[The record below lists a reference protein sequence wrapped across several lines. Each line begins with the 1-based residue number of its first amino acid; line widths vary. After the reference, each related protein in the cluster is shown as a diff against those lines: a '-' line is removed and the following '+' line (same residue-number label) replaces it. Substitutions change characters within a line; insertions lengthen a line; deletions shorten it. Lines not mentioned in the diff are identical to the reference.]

1 MDPFAPSSTSPPAAL
16 ATAGVIDNARLARA
30 KPAYTTRFVSRLIAE
45 NPVGF
50 GLSTDTLLVPSAGD
64 IVLARVD
71 EIGQHAR
78 IELPG
83 GRRASLYAGD
93 EILVAYGDRYAPDQF
108 EAEVPADLGPAHLV
122 AAGGVA
128 ARVLSAHQ
136 LMKPATEITPIGL
149 LVDAFGRVTL
159 SRCAPHVLGESRRAA
174 TATCP
179 LVIAVIGTSMNAG
192 KTTALASVARGLCA
206 AGRRVAAGKVTGT
219 GAGGDTHLFVDSGAR
234 PVLDF
239 TDFGFASTYRLAP
252 DQVRAIF
259 VALLAE
265 LGREG
270 PDAIVIEIADGLLQ
284 RETARLISEPVFAAS
299 VDHVVFAAGD
309 AVGAAFGC
317 AHLAAAGLPVAA
329 VSGRLTSSPLATAEA
344 RRAIQLPVL
353 SIDELASAAVSDLLP
368 SRRPMTSG
376 AARAAG

>member
-1 MDPFAPSSTSPPAAL
+1 MDPIYRSPKLPPAAL

-50 GLSTDTLLVPSAGD
+50 GLITGTDLVPGAGD
-64 IVLARVD
+64 VVLARVD
-71 EIGQHAR
+71 KIGQHAR

-83 GRRASLYAGD
+83 GRRASLFAGD

-108 EAEVPADLGPAHLV
+108 EAEVPPDLGAAHLV

-128 ARVLSAHQ
+128 ARVLSAHG
-136 LMKPATEITPIGL
+136 LMKPPTEITPIGL
-149 LVDAFGRVTL
+149 VVDAFGRVTL
-159 SRCAPHVLGESRRAA
+159 SRCAPHVLGESRRA

-179 LVIAVIGTSMNAG
+179 LVIAVIGTSMNSG
-192 KTTALASVARGLCA
+192 KTTAMASVARGLRA

-219 GAGGDTHLFVDSGAR
+219 GAGGDTHLFVDSGAK

-239 TDFGFASTYRLAP
+239 TDFGFASTYRLPP
-252 DQVRAIF
+252 DEVRSIF

-265 LGREG
+265 LGRDG
-270 PDAIVIEIADGLLQ
+270 PDAIVIEIADGVLQ
-284 RETARLISEPVFAAS
+284 RETARLISDPVFAAS
-299 VDHVVFAAGD
+299 VDHVVFAAND
-309 AVGAAFGC
+309 ALGAASGC
-317 AHLAAAGLPVAA
+317 AHMAAAGLPVSA
-329 VSGRLTSSPLATAEA
+329 VSGRLTTSPLATAEA

-353 SIDELASAAVSDLLP
+353 SVDELASADVTAILPARRLL
-368 SRRPMTSG
+368 TSG
-376 AARAAG
+376 AIRAAG

>member
-1 MDPFAPSSTSPPAAL
+1 MDPLAPSSTVPPAAL

-50 GLSTDTLLVPSAGD
+50 GLITDTDLVPSAGD
-64 IVLARVD
+64 VVLARVD
-71 EIGQHAR
+71 KIGQHAR

-83 GRRASLYAGD
+83 GRRASLFVGD

-108 EAEVPADLGPAHLV
+108 EAEVPPDLGAAHLV

-128 ARVLSAHQ
+128 ARVLSAHGQ
-136 LMKPATEITPIGL
+136 MKPATEITPIGL

-159 SRCAPHVLGESRRAA
+159 SRCAPHVLGESRRAG
-174 TATCP
+174 TTCP
-179 LVIAVIGTSMNAG
+179 LVIAVVGTSMNSG
-192 KTTALASVARGLCA
+192 KTTALASVARGLSA

-219 GAGGDTHLFVDSGAR
+219 GAGGDTHLFVDSGAK

-239 TDFGFASTYRLAP
+239 TDFGFASTYRLPP
-252 DQVRAIF
+252 DEVRAIF

-265 LGREG
+265 LGRDG

-284 RETARLISEPVFAAS
+284 PETARLISDPVFAAS

-309 AVGAAFGC
+309 ALGAAFGC
-317 AHLAAAGLPVAA
+317 AQLAAVGLPVSA
-329 VSGRLTSSPLATAEA
+329 VSGQLTTSPLAAAEA
-344 RRAIQLPVL
+344 RRAVHLPVL
-353 SIDELASAAVSDLLP
+353 SVDELASAGVTELLP
-368 SRRPMTSG
+368 ARRPTTSG
-376 AARAAG
+376 AVRAAG